1 MHTVTN
7 HQKDKHFTEHNS
19 YLDHGMCTSNCITAQ
34 GNSDTFYYGVCFKNV
49 VIS

>member
-19 YLDHGMCTSNCITAQ
+19 YLNHGMCASKFITAQ
-34 GNSDTFYYGVCFKNV
+34 VNRDTF
-49 VIS
+49 